1 MGVTKNKY
9 QGTNQNGNEAYIK
22 TLFVSRVLNVAEREA
37 PIVSRYLPV
46 RITVHVLTSCMPSDV
61 KRAETC
67 SALQQT

>member
-1 MGVTKNKY
+1 MGAAKNKY

-37 PIVSRYLPV
+37 PIVFRYLPV
-46 RITVHVLTSCMPSDV
+46 RITVLTSCMPSDV